1 MALFYLL
8 LGYKTH
14 ADRRDSRGAGHSW
27 RLMIVLIQVPQRRGI
42 TNRGMMT
49 VLLVKFMSTVAL
61 NAFEVNDA
69 VVSWSWCR
77 SRGVPGYTAEGGGGS
92 SNHQ

>member
-1 MALFYLL
+1 MV
-8 LGYKTH
+8 
-14 ADRRDSRGAGHSW
+14 
-27 RLMIVLIQVPQRRGI
+27 IVLIQVQRRGI

-49 VLLVKFMSTVAL
+49 GLLVKFMSTVAL

-77 SRGVPGYTAEGGGGS
+77 SCGVPGYTAEGGGGS